1 MTSNKKIKIEI
12 LENDQTE
19 GAKGTISAI
28 QSNKMVPIDGRETSV
43 RDFVT
48 WILGTDMFS
57 PKTRVVGELEEFIN
71 NTYNNPERL
80 DLNKLTIEDVLI
92 KAARCDYI
100 QLVKSLIELYQ
111 FPYPNRD
118 MYSAL
123 AEAIDKGNIEVAK
136 LLIDNMTSKKLLTQA
151 LDRAAAKGQAEIVK
165 LLIPV
170 SDPKANGSSK
180 EVFMNRLKKIHVKES
195 DPTDPSMADKLL
207 QSYEYEHLR
216 PVVKYIRESYDS
228 DDFDQGLEM
237 GRDHIS
243 IESFI
248 DWLKNKPAL
257 KAASDELNQLL
268 DKEVTS
274 CTIRPRF
281 TTWDDIIWVL
291 QLGAS
296 DKEHRFN
303 NVVKAV
309 VDFYKFHWAELGWSL
324 VLAAIENN
332 IELVKFFIKH
342 VNPRYGKSLALRFAA
357 KKGNTEVVKLLIPLS
372 DPEVVEE
379 LRSKGLIKES
389 SANSNKE
396 VFMNRLKKIHVKE
409 SDPTDER
416 DFIIALNAVEKGDL
430 NTIKEFLK
438 KETIIKNRADYA
450 LDLLFEAVYYGN
462 LRIVKY
468 LIPFCPSYYAE
479 KEYFDSLFEG
489 AAILGWADICSIL
502 LYEVGVNAKYGKSLA
517 LRRAV
522 EYGNT
527 DVVKVLIP
535 FSDLSANNFE
545 AFITAVDN
553 EFIPIVKLLLPY
565 CNNSDI
571 IRKAYDIATNLENP
585 LLIKIL
591 EPATDPDYVAMI
603 KGQKKF
609 GKYIDK
615 SMYRAR
621 ESSAFVNRLKKFR
634 EADASHIYRRNNA
647 IAEGKSVREFENW
660 LYKRDEAGE
669 KYVNVGEDV
678 VDQMDRLLN
687 AKEFKTFGYYDGY
700 GLNLHTQPWQEFLA
714 IAASRN
720 ATKVI
725 EAAFKF
731 YPNMDQADLEYP
743 IEVAAGK
750 SSDANFP
757 PRRRAAA
764 LKLLLNYAKP
774 ETIQKLKSRGIIIE
788 ESSNFKETT
797 IKKDDSRLRKINQ
810 QKRNKP
816 MKIRLSVFES
826 ENDSKD
832 QTVKIVD
839 GPAPAIQSLIRLN
852 RRIRPRAR
860 LFRLMEESSRLNRRI
875 RPRARLFR
883 LTENQKRLIRRAVA
897 KQILESDDEDKA
909 GTTKEEAQELTD
921 TFINALEENLPR
933 VDQEKLIDIL
943 TVIEDAEHDGED
955 TAPALADSLNELS
968 ELIENVEVPDN
979 DPSTPSSTVTEDDT
993 EDSGCSCSDD
1003 SDEVITES
1011 DIELDELSG
1020 YTSLEDAAG
1029 RYENPQFY
1037 PAIQNLKSWYAN
1049 GQIGDENAAAVL
1061 ADLIANKLLKEFDA
1075 YLQTRLEVIPGS
1087 LDGIADETQPDMFA
1101 DDIINLILN
1110 GVVNKEEFI
1119 DMVKSAVASKAAEE
1133 LNDPAPA
1140 ATPEPPVTTTSA
1152 EAEVFTEADD
1162 EDDEEEENS
1171 QIIQLAVQIADG
1183 EIVDAEAEVKEPA
1196 EEEEEKVV
1204 AESRN
1209 PRSRRFR
1216 ESRNPRYRKSQKKV
1230 LEAKNTKKKAVVTND
1245 CDSEVL
1251 PFIQA
1256 FHSDV

>member
-151 LDRAAAKGQAEIVK
+151 LDRAAARGQAEIVK

-170 SDPKANGSSK
+170 SDPKA
-180 EVFMNRLKKIHVKES
+180 
-195 DPTDPSMADKLL
+195 
-207 QSYEYEHLR
+207 
-216 PVVKYIRESYDS
+216 IRESYDS

-243 IESFI
+243 IESFK

-309 VDFYKFHWAELGWSL
+309 VDFHKFHWAELGWSL

-379 LRSKGLIKES
+379 FRSKGLIKES

-416 DFIIALNAVEKGDL
+416 DFIIALKAVEKGDL

-438 KETIIKNRADYA
+438 KETIIKNRDGYV

-479 KEYFDSLFEG
+479 RKFFNSLFEG

-502 LYEVGVNAKYGKSLA
+502 LYELGVNAKANNSEA

-522 EYGNT
+522 EYGHT

-565 CNNSDI
+565 CNDSDI

-839 GPAPAIQSLIRLN
+839 GPAPAIQSLI
-852 RRIRPRAR
+852 
-860 LFRLMEESSRLNRRI
+860 RLNRRI

>member
-151 LDRAAAKGQAEIVK
+151 LDRAAARGQAEIVK

-170 SDPKANGSSK
+170 SDPKA
-180 EVFMNRLKKIHVKES
+180 
-195 DPTDPSMADKLL
+195 
-207 QSYEYEHLR
+207 
-216 PVVKYIRESYDS
+216 IRESYDS

-243 IESFI
+243 IESFK

-379 LRSKGLIKES
+379 FRSKGLIKES

-409 SDPTDER
+409 SDPTDEG
-416 DFIIALNAVEKGDL
+416 DFRIALNAVEKGDL

-438 KETIIKNRADYA
+438 KETIIKNRDGYV

-479 KEYFDSLFEG
+479 RKFFNSLFEG

-502 LYEVGVNAKYGKSLA
+502 LYELGVNAKANNSEA

-522 EYGNT
+522 EYGHT

-797 IKKDDSRLRKINQ
+797 IKKNDSRLRKINQ

-860 LFRLMEESSRLNRRI
+860 LFRL
-875 RPRARLFR
+875 
-883 LTENQKRLIRRAVA
+883 TENQKRLIRRAVA

-909 GTTKEEAQELTD
+909 GTTKEEVQELTD
-921 TFINALEENLPR
+921 TFIDALEENLPR

>member
-1 MTSNKKIKIEI
+1 MSSNKKIKIEI

-28 QSNKMVPIDGRETSV
+28 QSNKMVP
-43 RDFVT
+43 
-48 WILGTDMFS
+48 
-57 PKTRVVGELEEFIN
+57 K
-71 NTYNNPERL
+71 
-80 DLNKLTIEDVLI
+80 
-92 KAARCDYI
+92 
-100 QLVKSLIELYQ
+100 
-111 FPYPNRD
+111 
-118 MYSAL
+118 
-123 AEAIDKGNIEVAK
+123 
-136 LLIDNMTSKKLLTQA
+136 
-151 LDRAAAKGQAEIVK
+151 
-165 LLIPV
+165 
-170 SDPKANGSSK
+170 
-180 EVFMNRLKKIHVKES
+180 
-195 DPTDPSMADKLL
+195 
-207 QSYEYEHLR
+207 
-216 PVVKYIRESYDS
+216 
-228 DDFDQGLEM
+228 
-237 GRDHIS
+237 
-243 IESFI
+243 
-248 DWLKNKPAL
+248 
-257 KAASDELNQLL
+257 
-268 DKEVTS
+268 
-274 CTIRPRF
+274 
-281 TTWDDIIWVL
+281 
-291 QLGAS
+291 
-296 DKEHRFN
+296 
-303 NVVKAV
+303 
-309 VDFYKFHWAELGWSL
+309 
-324 VLAAIENN
+324 
-332 IELVKFFIKH
+332 
-342 VNPRYGKSLALRFAA
+342 
-357 KKGNTEVVKLLIPLS
+357 
-372 DPEVVEE
+372 VVEE

-389 SANSNKE
+389 STNSNKE

-416 DFIIALNAVEKGDL
+416 DFNIALNAVEKGDL

-438 KETIIKNRADYA
+438 KETIIKNRDGYV
-450 LDLLFEAVYYGN
+450 LDLLFDAVYYGN

-479 KEYFDSLFEG
+479 REYFDNVFEG
-489 AAILGWADICSIL
+489 AAILGRADICSIL
-502 LYEVGVNAKYGKSLA
+502 LHELGVNAKANNSEA

-522 EYGNT
+522 EYGNS

-647 IAEGKSVREFENW
+647 IAEGKSVGEFENW

-700 GLNLHTQPWQEFLA
+700 GLSLHTQPWQEFLA

-797 IKKDDSRLRKINQ
+797 IKKDDCRLRKINQ

-839 GPAPAIQSLIRLN
+839 GPAPAIQSLIRVN
-852 RRIRPRAR
+852 RRIREVYVQKLLDWAELVDEHDVINILTNKVIPSIKAGTRDPRYEEGLHEILMYGVHSGNNVLIKKVIPIADVDRNDSEALR
-860 LFRLMEESSRLNRRI
+860 LAWTQWAKGFGDFLSYMIVKQLAKVSNPSVVKELEAEYGPIKDNRDLSAKAAFDEWEKPFMEESSRLNRRI

-921 TFINALEENLPR
+921 TFIDALEENLPR

-955 TAPALADSLNELS
+955 TAPALAASLNELS

-1029 RYENPQFY
+1029 SYENPQFY

-1049 GQIGDENAAAVL
+1049 GQIEDENAAAVL

-1101 DDIINLILN
+1101 DDIINLVLN

-1171 QIIQLAVQIADG
+1171 QIIQLAVQIQNGNEVVVDDVTVHSDDVSELEEADEPGSGGQLDDDTQIINLAVQIADG